1 MSRFYADLHNGGKAV
16 RRQGHSAHGIRADI
30 RGWRVGVRVVGRAD
44 DDDTGMDDV
53 FELYATGG
61 SSQSTDTLIGTIREG
76 DDGRPVFQMYHGA
89 RFPL

>member
-53 FELYATGG
+53 FELFATDG
-61 SSQSTDTLIGTIREG
+61 STDTLIGTIREG
-76 DDGRPVFQMYHGA
+76 DDGRPVFTLHDGGI
-89 RFPL
+89 FPL